1 MASNARRDKFYRTAT
16 AIAALF
22 IASCVAGIPA
32 MAQFKTVGPAP
43 YTPVVARQRIKAL
56 LAKMDP
62 ANRRQSIDTISG
74 LLVWYRDIVD
84 DELITAWKKDDG
96 RDNLPDAVT
105 ALADARVASAI
116 VEFSWHERPQAF
128 QLAYAPMF
136 GNLMLRFPDSAKPF
150 LDDLLASTNETPGAS
165 NPPPALNLAESQQF
179 AVCRILLDMPPRVG
193 SWEKAALQILP
204 RYREAAE
211 TLLAADEREGDS
223 EKRVRAEQWMLA
235 LRPTPPPSSGR
246 TILRSSPPP
255 AASNSAANANSG
267 TLQCS
272 GAPIAPN
279 GEYTFYNVPTDNRRF
294 EYDRKIWDV
303 RLEPGQGD
311 TRDFV
316 LINKSSKAQKG
327 CVVRWTSFP

>member
-1 MASNARRDKFYRTAT
+1 MAANTRQSV
-16 AIAALF
+16 AALLLSF
-22 IASCVAGIPA
+22 ALSIPA
-32 MAQFKTVGPAP
+32 IAQFKTVGPAP

-56 LAKMDP
+56 LAKMDL
-62 ANRRQSIDTISG
+62 ASRRQSIDTISG

-84 DELITAWKKDDG
+84 DELIAAWKKDEG
-96 RDNLPDAVT
+96 RENLPEAVT

-116 VEFSWHERPQAF
+116 VEFSWHEQPQAF

-165 NPPPALNLAESQQF
+165 NVPPALNLSESQQF

-246 TILRSSPPP
+246 TILRTSPAPASNA
-255 AASNSAANANSG
+255 AASANSG

-311 TRDFV
+311 TRNFV
-316 LINKSSKAQKG
+316 LINKSSRAQKN
-327 CVVRWTSFP
+327 CAVRWTSLP

>member
-1 MASNARRDKFYRTAT
+1 M
-16 AIAALF
+16 IAK
-22 IASCVAGIPA
+22 SVAVLLLVSLAFSIPA
-32 MAQFKTVGPAP
+32 TAQFKTVGPAP

-56 LAKMDP
+56 LGKMDP

-74 LLVWYRDIVD
+74 LLVWYRTIVD
-84 DELITAWKKDDG
+84 DELIAAWKKDEG
-96 RDNLPDAVT
+96 RENLPDAAT

-116 VEFSWHERPQAF
+116 VEFSWHERPQSF

-165 NPPPALNLAESQQF
+165 NAPAALNLSESQQF

-193 SWEKAALQILP
+193 SWEKVALQILP

-211 TLLAADEREGDS
+211 TLLAADEREGDA
-223 EKRVRAEQWMLA
+223 EKRFRAEQWMLM

-246 TILRSSPPP
+246 TILRASPAPDS
-255 AASNSAANANSG
+255 ASNGGANANSG

-272 GAPIAPN
+272 GAPIPPN

-311 TRDFV
+311 TRNFV
-316 LINKSSKAQKG
+316 LVNKSSKPQKS
-327 CVVRWTSFP
+327 CAVRWTATP